1 MPHWKIEKHDGIL
14 EHELVGELP
23 DSMSEGEVEEVLR
36 WLVCIRLNEEE
47 VLASS
52 LEAKHPKRRVHL
64 DRIGSGPEIQ
74 FGGNPYFI
82 ALSSPT

>member
-14 EHELVGELP
+14 ETGLVGELP
-23 DSMSEGEVEEVLR
+23 DSMSEREVEEVLR
-36 WLVCIRLNEEE
+36 RLVCIRLNEEE

-52 LEAKHPKRRVHL
+52 LDARHPNRRVLL

-74 FGGNPYFI
+74 FGDNPFFI
-82 ALSSPT
+82 ARLEN